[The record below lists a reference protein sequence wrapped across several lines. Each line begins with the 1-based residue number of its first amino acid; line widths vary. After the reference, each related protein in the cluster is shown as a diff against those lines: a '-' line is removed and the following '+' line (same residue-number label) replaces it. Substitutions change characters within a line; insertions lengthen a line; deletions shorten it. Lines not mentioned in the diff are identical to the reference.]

1 MLLGLNNMLVNRW
14 RITIF
19 VDFRLYKV
27 LENNVVSYS
36 LVVLEA
42 KLI

>member
-14 RITIF
+14 KITIF